1 MRSSTR
7 PNPIGVL
14 VALGLMACTGSA
26 PTQTQG
32 LRTLPPTLSVSATTD
47 VISAAGGAP
56 ELEISALLRNETKV
70 GFQVAV
76 GAQCPLYVRLFPDP
90 TGAYSDSLSA
100 SMACAP
106 GGPTIALAPGDTA
119 VLTRVL
125 GADTLATF
133 APGTYGVNVAVT
145 TTAAVIGVW
154 GGAVQLPLTNSP

>member
-1 MRSSTR
+1 
-7 PNPIGVL
+7 
-14 VALGLMACTGSA
+14 
-26 PTQTQG
+26 
-32 LRTLPPTLSVSATTD
+32 
-47 VISAAGGAP
+47 
-56 ELEISALLRNETKV
+56 
-70 GFQVAV
+70 
-76 GAQCPLYVRLFPDP
+76 
-90 TGAYSDSLSA
+90 
-100 SMACAP
+100 MACAP